1 MSIKPSHTL
10 LAALAVIAAPAFAQD
25 AETPETDAPA
35 SDGTVQLPA
44 EAEGAAA
51 QAEELANE
59 AEDAA
64 AEAEAAIDDAAKAV
78 TGAEEAPAEESAETE
93 ASESTEGEAAPDA
106 AEAADDAAT
115 TEDAATA
122 DEATDEAA
130 PADTTEAAETEEAA
144 PTAEETAPTE
154 GAPAGEEAAAEE
166 SGEPETG
173 SYYAK
178 STHQDW
184 TIRCIRAEEGT
195 DPCELYQ
202 LLKDSEGNSVAEM
215 TLIPLSNGDVA
226 AGATMVA
233 PLETD
238 LTRGLSLSI
247 DNGEMR
253 GYPFSFCAPVGCVS
267 RMGFTDGEVNELK
280 RGAKAT
286 ISLLPFG
293 ADPENPVNLD
303 LSLAGFTAA
312 FDEMSTLAAEAQA
325 AARAQAEAD
334 EAPAE

>member
-25 AETPETDAPA
+25 AATPETDAPA

-64 AEAEAAIDDAAKAV
+64 AEAEAAIDDAANAI
-78 TGAEEAPAEESAETE
+78 TGSEEASAEESPEAETG
-93 ASESTEGEAAPDA
+93 ESTEAEAAPEA
-106 AEAADDAAT
+106 AEATDGTAT
-115 TEDAATA
+115 TEDAATT
-122 DEATDEAA
+122 EEAA
-130 PADTTEAAETEEAA
+130 PADTQEAAETEEAA
-144 PTAEETAPTE
+144 PVAEEGAAAEQEATAEETD
-154 GAPAGEEAAAEE
+154 
-166 SGEPETG
+166 EPKTG

-226 AGATMVA
+226 AGATMVV

-303 LSLAGFTAA
+303 LSLSGFTAA

-325 AARAQAEAD
+325 AAKAQAEAD